1 MDVGRLRMLR
11 ELADHGTVGAVA
23 LVLSMTPSAVSQ
35 QLKILQRE
43 AGVPLIEPDGRRV
56 RLTEAGHVLVEHAD
70 AVLAALDRARA
81 EMDAYR
87 STPRGAVSV
96 SFFPSG
102 AAMLLAPLII
112 RAAERG
118 VQVLG
123 RDVDV
128 PASRAPAQLADFD
141 VVVVHRDERDAASW
155 GPRFEATELLREPLD
170 VVLPP
175 AHPLADRDDVRLAD
189 LADEHWIGVEGGLM
203 VDDVLNSIAI
213 VSGVQPRITQ
223 RINDFRVVEEL
234 VHAGAGIALMPRYV
248 KLARE
253 LVRLPITDI
262 SVARRVE
269 AITRVGAG
277 NRPSVAAVLE
287 ELRAIA
293 AGISPTADEHA
304 RARSAGPARD

>member
-1 MDVGRLRMLR
+1 MDTGRLRMLR
-11 ELADHGTVGAVA
+11 ELADHGTVAAVA
-23 LVLSMTPSAVSQ
+23 QALSMTPSAVSQ

-43 AGVPLIEPDGRRV
+43 AGVTLIEPDGRRV
-56 RLTEAGHVLVEHAD
+56 RLTDAGQVLVGHAD
-70 AVLAALDRARA
+70 TVLAALDRAKA

-87 STPRGAVSV
+87 STPRGTVSV

-102 AAMLLAPLII
+102 AAMLLAPLIS
-112 RAAERG
+112 RTAERG

-141 VVVVHRDERDAASW
+141 VVVVHRDERDASPW

-170 VVLPP
+170 IVLPP
-175 AHPLADRDDVRLAD
+175 GHHLAGRGQVELAD
-189 LADEHWIGVEGGLM
+189 LSDEQWIGVEGGLM
-203 VDDVLNSIAI
+203 VDDVLNSIATR
-213 VSGVQPRITQ
+213 SGVQPRITQ

-234 VHAGAGIALMPRYV
+234 VNAGTGIALMPRYV
-248 KLARE
+248 ILARN

-269 AITRVGAG
+269 AITRAGASA
-277 NRPSVAAVLE
+277 RPAVAAVID
-287 ELRAIA
+287 ELREIA
-293 AGISPTADEHA
+293 AAISSTTGALD
-304 RARSAGPARD
+304 RGRSAQPTRD

>member
-1 MDVGRLRMLR
+1 MDAGRLRMLR
-11 ELADHGTVGAVA
+11 ELADHGTVAAVA
-23 LVLSMTPSAVSQ
+23 QVLSMTPSAVSQ

-43 AGVPLIEPDGRRV
+43 AGVTLIEPDGRRV
-56 RLTEAGHVLVEHAD
+56 RLTDAGQVLVGHAD

-81 EMDAYR
+81 EMDVYR
-87 STPRGAVSV
+87 STPRGTVSV

-102 AAMLLAPLII
+102 AAMLLAPLIV
-112 RAAERG
+112 RAAEHE

-123 RDVDV
+123 RDIDV

-141 VVVVHRDERDAASW
+141 VVVVHRDERDASPW

-175 AHPLADRDDVRLAD
+175 GHHLASRGQVRLTD
-189 LADEHWIGVEGGLM
+189 LADERWIGVEGGLM
-203 VDDVLNSIAI
+203 VDDVLNSITI
-213 VSGVQPRITQ
+213 LSGIQPRITQ

-234 VHAGAGIALMPRYV
+234 VHAGTGIALMPRYV
-248 KLARE
+248 RLARE

-269 AITRVGAG
+269 AVTRAGATA
-277 NRPSVAAVLE
+277 RPAVAVVLD
-287 ELRAIA
+287 ELSAIA
-293 AGISPTADEHA
+293 SGISSAGAAHG
-304 RARSAGPARD
+304 RGRSARQAQD